1 MAGTHTHPKNNKK
14 KAIGKSNT
22 TDCGQILSALD
33 IEKASFKLKP
43 YGIDKLNFSFR
54 MDNKGFEWN
63 RKTPKTWTE
72 QITQKHAAKPIIKL
86 FKNTPHYQAT
96 IEDFRDI
103 DTFLRVQMN
112 PSKIIHP
119 YHLIT
124 DRMVIADQLIG
135 LQKDLERDGIK
146 VQLEIA
152 TLNRIDIANNMKLNE
167 TLENY
172 FSVMDSLPGK
182 RQLRKQH
189 DETRYWANSQNQFII
204 YPKNKELSESLSQW
218 QMPDVELTRAEMKL
232 LNSEVIKNKFGHNLM
247 GELISDDEV
256 YSDVFNDYVRGIVF
270 KENQYKTQQIDY
282 GEHYEIYEKLYRKHK
297 NRAFDIFLKS
307 FGVLELVKH
316 EKGIENIERIIRK
329 LHTPRTARRRLAEI
343 NDLVRIY
350 NESIVTITPEFI
362 RRNNELRSKILIP
375 QTKAA

>member
-1 MAGTHTHPKNNKK
+1 M
-14 KAIGKSNT
+14 KSNT

-33 IEKASFKLKP
+33 IEKASFLLKP

-72 QITQKHAAKPIIKL
+72 QITIKHAVKPIIKR
-86 FKNTPHYQAT
+86 FKNTAHYQAT

-103 DTFLRVQMN
+103 DTFLRVQIN

-146 VQLEIA
+146 VRLEIA

-167 TLENY
+167 PIENY
-172 FSVMDSLPGK
+172 FSVMDAFQGK
-182 RQLRKQH
+182 RQSRKQH
-189 DETRYWANSQNQFII
+189 NETRYWKNSQNEFSI
-204 YPKNKELSESLSQW
+204 YPKNKELAEVLSKW

-232 LNSEVIKNKFGHNLM
+232 LNADVILKKFGHNLM
-247 GELISDDEV
+247 GELISDSEV
-256 YSDVFNDYVRGIVF
+256 YSDVYNDYVRDVILKV
-270 KENQYKTQQIDY
+270 KQHKTQQIEF
-282 GEHYEIYEKLYRKHK
+282 GEHNEVYNKLYKIYGTRAFEIY
-297 NRAFDIFLKS
+297 IKS
-307 FGVLELVKH
+307 LGVLELVKQDN
-316 EKGIENIERIIRK
+316 GIENIEKIIRK
-329 LHTPRTARRRLAEI
+329 LHTPRTARRMLAEL

-350 NESIVTITPEFI
+350 KDSLEKLAPNFV
-362 RRNNELRSKILIP
+362 RRNDELRNKIFIP
-375 QTKAA
+375 KAA

>member
-96 IEDFRDI
+96 IENFRDI

-172 FSVMDSLPGK
+172 FSVMDSFQGK

>member
-152 TLNRIDIANNMKLNE
+152 TLNR
-167 TLENY
+167 
-172 FSVMDSLPGK
+172 
-182 RQLRKQH
+182 QLRKQH

-297 NRAFDIFLKS
+297 NRAFDIFL
-307 FGVLELVKH
+307 
-316 EKGIENIERIIRK
+316 
-329 LHTPRTARRRLAEI
+329 
-343 NDLVRIY
+343 
-350 NESIVTITPEFI
+350 TITPEFI

>member
-1 MAGTHTHPKNNKK
+1 MAGTHTHPKNNGK
-14 KAIGKSNT
+14 KAIGRSNT

-33 IEKASFKLKP
+33 IQRASFKLKP

-135 LQKDLERDGIK
+135 LQKDLEKDGIK
-146 VQLEIA
+146 VQLETA

-167 TLENY
+167 PIENY
-172 FSVMDSLPGK
+172 FSVMDAFQGK
-182 RQLRKQH
+182 RQVRKQH
-189 DETRYWANSQNQFII
+189 NETRYWANSQNQFII
-204 YPKNKELSESLSQW
+204 YPKNKELSETILQW

-232 LNSEVIKNKFGHNLM
+232 LNSDVIKNKFGHNLM

-256 YSDVFNDYVRGIVF
+256 YSDVFNDYVRGIIF
-270 KENQYKTQQIDY
+270 KENQYKTQQIDF
-282 GEHYEIYEKLYRKHK
+282 GEYYEVYEKLYREFG

-307 FGVLELVKH
+307 FGILELIKN
-316 EKGIENIERIIRK
+316 EKGIENIEKIIRK
-329 LHTPRTARRRLAEI
+329 LHTPRTARRRLSEM

-350 NESIVTITPEFI
+350 KESLATITPEFI

-375 QTKAA
+375 QRKAA